1 MFSDGNVMRR
11 GAEAH
16 SHQVDCADTR
26 ATVCLM
32 WTGIKNFKKLY
43 FFLFLFFLP
52 FKHFSC
58 NIETK
63 LLKLIGSY

>member
-32 WTGIKNFKKLY
+32 WTGIKK
-43 FFLFLFFLP
+43 FLNSIFFFLP